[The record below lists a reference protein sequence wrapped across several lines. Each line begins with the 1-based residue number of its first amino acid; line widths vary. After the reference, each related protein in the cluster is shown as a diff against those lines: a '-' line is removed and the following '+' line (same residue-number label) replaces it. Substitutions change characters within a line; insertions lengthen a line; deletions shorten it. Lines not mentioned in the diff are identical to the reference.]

1 MNLQKQITLKHL
13 LINNKKKIGIQF
25 YPDKVIQALIKSLP
39 EVKWSEKF
47 QMVYLPNTQKN
58 FYTLLKTFKG
68 VAWINMKYFAR
79 NKQVTTYGEE
89 LKIDDLRKKYPQIPE
104 AYFQKL
110 ELKRYA
116 YKTALTYCSCF
127 AKFLRRFPKTNLIE
141 IQEYD
146 IKIFIQSLIQ
156 NGLSNS
162 SVNQAI
168 NSIKFYYEVVLG
180 MPNRFYDVERP
191 IKEEKLPEVISKKEV
206 QEMINKTFNLKHQC
220 IISLLYSAG
229 LRRGELLRLKIKDID
244 GSRMTVRVEQAKG
257 KKDRYSLLSEK
268 LLLKLRAYFKEYR
281 PKTYLFEG
289 KPGHP
294 YSASSVVK
302 IVRKAAQNAH
312 IHKNVKPHT
321 LRHSFATHLLEA
333 GTDLRYIQLLL
344 GHNSTKTTEVYTH
357 VATNTFKTIKNPLDC

>member
-1 MNLQKQITLKHL
+1 M
-13 LINNKKKIGIQF
+13 
-25 YPDKVIQALIKSLP
+25 IQALIKTLP
-39 EVKWSEKF
+39 DVKWSETY
-47 QMVYLPNTQKN
+47 QMVHLPNTQKN
-58 FYTLLKTFKG
+58 FYTVLKTFKG
-68 VAWINMKYFAR
+68 VAWVNMKYIAR
-79 NKQVTTYGEE
+79 NKPLNTYGAE
-89 LKIDDLRKKYPQIPE
+89 LKIDDLRKKYPNIPE
-104 AYFQKL
+104 EYFQKL

-116 YKTALTYCSCF
+116 YKTSHTYCSCF
-127 AKFLRRFPKTNLIE
+127 SKFLRHFPKTNLIE

-146 IKIFIQSLIQ
+146 IKTYIQSLIQ

-180 MPNRFYDVERP
+180 MPNRFYEVERP
-191 IKEEKLPEVISKKEV
+191 IKEERLPEIISKEDV

-229 LRRGELLRLKIKDID
+229 LRREELLNLKIKDID
-244 GSRMTVRVEQAKG
+244 SSRMTVRVEQAKG

-268 LLLKLRAYFKEYR
+268 LLLKLRAYFKKYR

-289 KPGHP
+289 KQGHP
-294 YSASSVVK
+294 YSASSIVK
-302 IVRKAAQNAH
+302 IVRKAAQDAH
-312 IHKNVKPHT
+312 INKNVRPHT

-333 GTDLRYIQLLL
+333 GTDLRHIQILL

-357 VATNTFKTIKNPLDC
+357 VATNSFKTIKNPLDC